1 MRPKLRF
8 SYCLNIGIF
17 LAGMILAGSFP
28 ARGELLWESSVQEF
42 ERTPGDGAVEAHY
55 RFKNIGSTPVTIVR
69 INSSCGCTVAETDKK
84 TYQPGES
91 GQISARFSFGNR
103 KGLQRKVIAV
113 GLSDGSEKQLALNV
127 SILEPLTV
135 RPGLLHWR
143 VGENATPKTVQLTAA
158 KGVPLKIRSVSSSS
172 PRVSAQLHSGTD
184 TSDYT
189 VTVTPVDTAEKLSTT
204 VMIETDYPSDAPKSY
219 PVHVRVK

>member
-1 MRPKLRF
+1 MLFR
-8 SYCLNIGIF
+8 S
-17 LAGMILAGSFP
+17 
-28 ARGELLWESSVQEF
+28 
-42 ERTPGDGAVEAHY
+42 
-55 RFKNIGSTPVTIVR
+55 
-69 INSSCGCTVAETDKK
+69 
-84 TYQPGES
+84 
-91 GQISARFSFGNR
+91 
-103 KGLQRKVIAV
+103 GLQRKVIAV

-158 KGVPLKIRSVSSSS
+158 KGVPLKIRSVSSSN
-172 PRVSAQLHSGTD
+172 PRVSAQLHSGTN